1 MSIANG
7 LYRFFLIWY
16 VCGVVLLTFDW
27 LPPWLEWANAVFLY
41 ASGLLAYLY
50 LQRTRGTE
58 TAIVLSIFIMV
69 VSMFSEW
76 LGVEYGL
83 IFGTYRYE
91 KDFGVQLFGV
101 PLTIGFAWL
110 MVIVTGHV
118 LAKKIIKPSRTAVN
132 AVVYAA
138 VSAWFAVIMDL
149 LIDPVSFVVKQY
161 WLWEG
166 DSFYYGIPLK
176 NFSGWFIVSFFLQL
190 VFYVWQGN
198 RGKTEDVVW
207 EQRMKRLYFLI
218 LSMFALM
225 CLTNGLYLAIGITA
239 AALAAGWFVKRR
251 MEG

>member
-1 MSIANG
+1 MNIANG
-7 LYRFFLIWY
+7 VYRFFLVWY
-16 VCGVVLLTFDW
+16 VCGVVLLTFDL

-50 LQRTRGTE
+50 LQRTRGTKL
-58 TAIVLSIFIMV
+58 AVFLSVLIMA

-91 KDFGVQLFGV
+91 KDFGLQLFGV

-118 LAKKIIKPSRTAVN
+118 LTKKVIHQKRTVLN
-132 AVVYAA
+132 AVVYAT
-138 VSAWFAVIMDL
+138 VSALFAVIMDL

-161 WLWEG
+161 WIWEG
-166 DSFYYGIPLK
+166 DSFYYSIPLK
-176 NFSGWFIVSFFLQL
+176 NFSGWFIVSFCLQL
-190 VFYVWQGN
+190 LFYAWQGN
-198 RGKTEDVVW
+198 KGKEDVLW
-207 EQRMKRLYFLI
+207 EQRMKQLYFLI

-225 CLTNGLYLAIGITA
+225 CLTNGLYLAISITA
-239 AALAAGWFVKRR
+239 VVLGLTFVMKRR
-251 MEG
+251 LER